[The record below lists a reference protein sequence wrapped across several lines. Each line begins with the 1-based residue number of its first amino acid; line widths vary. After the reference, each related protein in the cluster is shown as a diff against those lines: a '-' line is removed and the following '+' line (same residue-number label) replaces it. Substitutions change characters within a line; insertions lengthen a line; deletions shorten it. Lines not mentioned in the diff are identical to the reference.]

1 MRYAVATDK
10 DYATVSGHA
19 GQSRRWLVYDV
30 EPGSGA
36 APREV
41 QRVELEKLQVFH
53 HFKDDGPHPLG
64 DVQVV
69 IAANSGEGFVR
80 RMQKRG
86 VDAVMTAERDPM
98 KAVSDHAAAQL
109 SPAKPR
115 PIMGLV
121 CKVRDLFSEH

>member
-1 MRYAVATDK
+1 MRYAVATDR
-10 DYATVSGHA
+10 DYAAVSGHA
-19 GQSRRWLVYDV
+19 GQSRRWLVYDI

-36 APREV
+36 DPREIR
-41 QRVELEKLQVFH
+41 RVELEKQQVFH
-53 HFKDDGPHPLG
+53 HFKDGGPHPLE

-86 VDAVMTAERDPM
+86 IEAVMTAESDPV
-98 KAVSDHAAAQL
+98 KAVTDHAAQHLA
-109 SPAKPR
+109 PAKPR